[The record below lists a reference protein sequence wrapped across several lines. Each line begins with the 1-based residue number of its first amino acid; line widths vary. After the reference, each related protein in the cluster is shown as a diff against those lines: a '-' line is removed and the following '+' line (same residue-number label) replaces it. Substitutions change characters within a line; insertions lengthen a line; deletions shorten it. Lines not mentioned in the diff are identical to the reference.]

1 MKTALR
7 LEIDGHVDN
16 GPAQAPERPGLQFG
30 QTLARCFQAEGSLE
44 TGAHQVVLEAR
55 CLVELVDQLLPAW
68 CAADNPVRH
77 ITLGSL
83 RVTSGLGISRER
95 RERRIDLKG

>member
-1 MKTALR
+1 
-7 LEIDGHVDN
+7 
-16 GPAQAPERPGLQFG
+16 
-30 QTLARCFQAEGSLE
+30 
-44 TGAHQVVLEAR
+44 VLEAH
-55 CLVELVDQLLPAW
+55 CLVELVDQLLPAR

-95 RERRIDLKG
+95 RERRIDPKG